1 MPLLSVFRNLFGQRE
16 LIKYKEVLTFHFL
29 CPCGLCSRPHQP
41 KIKTRCHK
49 CFLGEPPHK
58 RYLEPDIVLTRNER
72 GLGTAD
78 GHSWRSSLSA
88 HTFAIFLTELLSS
101 PREAIAR
108 TVFAAPCGCQV
119 SEFISKLVPR
129 APAPGKQ
136 NKSGLNLVE

>member
-72 GLGTAD
+72 GLGGLGTAD

-88 HTFAIFLTELLSS
+88 HTFAIFLTESCS
-101 PREAIAR
+101 PR
-108 TVFAAPCGCQV
+108 
-119 SEFISKLVPR
+119 
-129 APAPGKQ
+129 PGKPLHGRSLQLLVVVKSRNSFQ
-136 NKSGLNLVE
+136 NSFPGLLHLGNKTSQA